1 MDGFIFRYNYM
12 KQDSV
17 LKKGFTTSFIDPSI
31 NKSIKLYEKVSFY
44 AFLISVVFP
53 LPMLMVLVLFDVHRN
68 MNDIVLAFLFG
79 LASFIFIYWLIIREI
94 YNWYINKKFNQAV
107 HRELCSNEKLKI
119 FYDSL
124 YTVDYPN
131 EEDAYLHVEEL
142 PKYLLLFHK

>member
-1 MDGFIFRYNYM
+1 M

-17 LKKGFTTSFIDPSI
+17 LKNGFTTSFLDTSI

-44 AFLISVVFP
+44 SFLITVVFP
-53 LPMLMVLVLFDVHRN
+53 LPMLFVLVLFDVHRN
-68 MNDIVLAFLFG
+68 MNDIVLTFLLG
-79 LASFIFIYWLIIREI
+79 LATFIFIYWLIIREI

-107 HRELCSNEKLKI
+107 HRELSSNEKLKT

-131 EEDAYLHVEEL
+131 EIDTYLHVEEL
-142 PKYLLLFHK
+142 PKYLLVFHKEKKKDTK

>member
-1 MDGFIFRYNYM
+1 M
-12 KQDSV
+12 KKDSA
-17 LKKGFTTSFIDPSI
+17 LKNGFTTSFLDTGI

-44 AFLISVVFP
+44 AFLITVVLP
-53 LPMLMVLVLFDVHRN
+53 LPLLFVLVLFDVHQN
-68 MNDIVLAFLFG
+68 MNDIVLRLLLV
-79 LASFIFIYWLIIREI
+79 LATFIFIYWLIIREI

-107 HRELCSNEKLKI
+107 HRELCSNEKLKT

-131 EEDAYLHVEEL
+131 EGDAYLHVEEL